1 LFSTPGSTANG
12 GGHMTDMLSLP
23 GDKTDSPLYR
33 EFLLIIFVLDACKY
47 VCMLDSDVEKTM
59 LQYGEYVKILYH
71 P

>member
-1 LFSTPGSTANG
+1 
-12 GGHMTDMLSLP
+12 MTDMLSLP